1 MPASHFGIWQ
11 ASFMFIVFSQEIGT
25 NYIKVDV
32 RLTTD
37 RGTFFQNFQ
46 LDDDDDLELV
56 PQCQNTKF
64 I

>member
-1 MPASHFGIWQ
+1 
-11 ASFMFIVFSQEIGT
+11 MFIVFSQEIGT